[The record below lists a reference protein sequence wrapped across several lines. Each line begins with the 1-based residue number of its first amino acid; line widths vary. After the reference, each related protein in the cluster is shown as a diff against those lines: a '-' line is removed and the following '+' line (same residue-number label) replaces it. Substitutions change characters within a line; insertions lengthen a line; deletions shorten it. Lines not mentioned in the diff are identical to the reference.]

1 MVDPLKTDLRL
12 VGSSDAP
19 RAAQQ
24 VSGEPDIAFRALLE
38 RLRAGA
44 DQLAH
49 SSEEA
54 SDAKTLSHAVGDAQT
69 SLRDALSLSERLL
82 EAYRADAARRNSA

>member
-1 MVDPLKTDLRL
+1 MVDPIQHDVRS
-12 VGSSDAP
+12 VGGADAKRSASP
-19 RAAQQ
+19 

-54 SDAKTLSHAVGDAQT
+54 SDAKTLSHAVGEAQS